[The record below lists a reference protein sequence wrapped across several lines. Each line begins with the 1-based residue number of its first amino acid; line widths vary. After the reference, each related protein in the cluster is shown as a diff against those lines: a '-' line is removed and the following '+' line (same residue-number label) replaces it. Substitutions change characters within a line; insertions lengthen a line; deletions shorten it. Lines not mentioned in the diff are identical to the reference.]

1 VSNSL
6 IISVH
11 IHKNAGM
18 NFKKHLIKSFDDSLL
33 LSYGRDERI
42 LERFF
47 TKINVPKYNKSDFDN
62 IAIIHG
68 HFLTDLFDS
77 LEKDIKYAIFLRD
90 PVERVISNYYF
101 LKRNNYKHSHICS
114 MIAEGLG
121 LEEYAELNSSQNVQ
135 TFFMANKPIEHFHFV
150 GICEEYEKSVLLF
163 DKLFNVKG
171 SVINSLKYYKQFV
184 ASILN
189 KKSELVMP
197 DSLTNNKNPDKQT
210 TSYDISNKLRDKII
224 RMNLL
229 DYDLYKK
236 GISHFRENCVKCHV

>member
-1 VSNSL
+1 MSNSL
-6 IISVH
+6 IVSVH

-18 NFKKHLIKSFDDSLL
+18 NFKKHLVKVFDGSLS

-47 TKINVPKYNKSDFDN
+47 TKIHVPKYKESDFDN

-68 HFLTDLFDS
+68 HFLTDLFDF

-101 LKRNNYKHSHICS
+101 FKRNNFKNSHICT

-135 TFFMANKPIEHFHFV
+135 SFFLANKPIECFDFV
-150 GICEEYEKSVLLF
+150 GVCEEYEKSVLLF
-163 DKLFNVKG
+163 DRLFNVKG
-171 SVINSLKYYKQFV
+171 SMINSLKYYKQCI
-184 ASILN
+184 ASIFN
-189 KKSELVMP
+189 KKNELAMP
-197 DSLTNNKNPDKQT
+197 DSLTNNKNPEKQT
-210 TSYDISNKLRDKII
+210 TIYDISNRLRDKII
-224 RMNLL
+224 GINLL

-236 GISHFRENCVKCHV
+236 GNSHFRINCEKFHV